1 MNRLLF
7 AAALLVASGLP
18 AEEAPTDH
26 LLTNPNAPASE
37 DPVRRPLP
45 PREDRADRGERGDRP
60 MMDERRREMIRERM
74 ERLKDSG
81 ITREDMQKLRTAL
94 EGVGEV
100 EAIKAIRAE
109 AQKAREA
116 LRTALQAYAKSK
128 GLPTPGERPAEGA
141 QPERPSPERM
151 AEIRKAMEE
160 ARNDPAVKAAF
171 EQGKEIGKRLRE
183 AVRAELLKRDATLA
197 PILEKLGKGGDGIL
211 ELGSGRGDN
220 APRGPRG
227 PGDSK
232 GPREGE
238 PKAPREGEFKRPREG
253 RGDGEGEGR
262 GPRGPRPEKPAAP
275 APEPE
280 AGA

>member
-1 MNRLLF
+1 MNRLLL
-7 AAALLVASGLP
+7 AAALLAASGLA
-18 AEEAPTDH
+18 AEETPVDH
-26 LLTNPNAPASE
+26 LLTNPNVPASE

-45 PREDRADRGERGDRP
+45 PRDERAERGERGDRP

-74 ERLKDSG
+74 ERFKDSG
-81 ITREDMQKLRTAL
+81 ITREDMQKLRAAL
-94 EGVGEV
+94 EGVGQTD
-100 EAIKAIRAE
+100 AIKAIRDE

-171 EQGKEIGKRLRE
+171 EQGKAVGQRLRD
-183 AVRAELLKRDATLA
+183 AVREELLKRDATLA
-197 PILEKLGKGGDGIL
+197 PILEKLGKAGDGLL
-211 ELGSGRGDN
+211 ELGSGRGGN

-227 PGDSK
+227 QGEFK

-238 PKAPREGEFKRPREG
+238 PKAPRDARAKGP
-253 RGDGEGEGR
+253 GEGK
-262 GPRGPRPEKPAAP
+262 GPRGPRPEAP
-275 APEPE
+275 SAEPNPEP
-280 AGA
+280 GA

>member
-1 MNRLLF
+1 MNRLLL
-7 AAALLVASGLP
+7 AAALLFSSGL
-18 AEEAPTDH
+18 AAQEAPTDH

-45 PREDRADRGERGDRP
+45 PREDRAERGERGERP

-100 EAIKAIRAE
+100 ESIKAIRAE

-116 LRTALQAYAKSK
+116 VRTALQAYAKSK
-128 GLPTPGERPAEGA
+128 GLPTPGERPAEGDR
-141 QPERPSPERM
+141 PERPTPERM

-160 ARNDPAVKAAF
+160 ARNDPDVKAAF

-227 PGDSK
+227 PGDFK

-238 PKAPREGEFKRPREG
+238 PKAPRDG
-253 RGDGEGEGR
+253 RGKGEGEGR
-262 GPRGPRPEKPAAP
+262 GPRGPRPENPAPP

-280 AGA
+280 TGA

>member
-1 MNRLLF
+1 MNRPVLAATLLF
-7 AAALLVASGLP
+7 ASCLAAQ
-18 AEEAPTDH
+18 EAPTDH

-45 PREDRADRGERGDRP
+45 PREDRAERGERGERP
-60 MMDERRREMIRERM
+60 VMDERRRDMIRERM

-81 ITREDMQKLRTAL
+81 ITREDMQRLRAAL
-94 EGVGEV
+94 EGVGQSEP
-100 EAIKAIRAE
+100 IKAIRAE

-116 LRTALQAYAKSK
+116 VRAALQAYAKSK

-141 QPERPSPERM
+141 QPERPTPERM

-171 EQGKEIGKRLRE
+171 ERGREISQRLRE
-183 AVRAELLKRDATLA
+183 AVREELLKRDATLA
-197 PILEKLGKGGDGIL
+197 PILEKLGKSGDGLL

-227 PGDSK
+227 PGDLK

-238 PKAPREGEFKRPREG
+238 SKSPREG
-253 RGDGEGEGR
+253 RGKGEGEGR
-262 GPRGPRPEKPAAP
+262 GPRGPRPDKPAAP
-275 APEPE
+275 ATEPEP
-280 AGA
+280 GA